1 MDISVFDFVLICV
14 AIFAV
19 SFTCGGVCVFFW
31 YDRYA
36 TRRFNYNLEEFEKA
50 LSIKQKEIDIL
61 NSELDEADNQRR
73 SIQIISASNKVRSEK
88 DGSIIISS
96 PTKNR
101 K

>member
-19 SFTCGGVCVFFW
+19 SFAFGGVCVFFL
-31 YDRYA
+31 YDKYA
-36 TRRFNYNLEEFEKA
+36 TQQFNYNLEEFEKA

-61 NSELDEADNQRR
+61 EKELTESDNQRR
-73 SIQIISASNKVRSEK
+73 SIQIVSATNKIK
-88 DGSIIISS
+88 KNNDGSIIISS
-96 PTKNR
+96 GR

>member
-19 SFTCGGVCVFFW
+19 SFAFGGVCVFFW

-36 TRRFNYNLEEFEKA
+36 TRQFNYNLEEFEKV
-50 LSIKQKEIDIL
+50 LSIKQREIDIL
-61 NSELDEADNQRR
+61 EKELTESDNQRR
-73 SIQIISASNKVRSEK
+73 SIQIVSATNKIKKNS

-96 PTKNR
+96 GR